1 MFLGWY
7 DPDKKKTI
15 EEKIAAAARRYERK
29 HGQPPAIAL
38 VNPGQLVEVEGLDIR
53 PAPHVAPNTIYVG
66 EAGDDDAEERQA
78 A

>member
-7 DPDKKKTI
+7 DPDKKKTV
-15 EEKIAAAARRYERK
+15 EQKIAAASRRYERK
-29 HGQPPAIAL
+29 WGSAPSVAL
-38 VNPGQLVEVEGLDIR
+38 VNPKDLVTVEGLEVR

-66 EAGDDDAEERQA
+66 EYEDAEAQA

>member
-29 HGQPPAIAL
+29 HGSLPAIAL
-38 VNPGQLVEVEGLDIR
+38 VNPSQLVEVEGVDVR
-53 PAPHVAPNTIYVG
+53 PAAHVAPNTVYV
-66 EAGDDDAEERQA
+66 GDDDDVPAGRDA

>member
-7 DPDKKKTI
+7 DPDKKKSI

-29 HGQPPAIAL
+29 HGQAPAVAL
-38 VNPGQLVEVEGLDIR
+38 VNPTQVAEVEGLEIR
-53 PAPHVAPNTIYVG
+53 PAAHVAPNTIYVG
-66 EAGDDDAEERQA
+66 LEAVEDDDELEA

>member
-29 HGQPPAIAL
+29 HGEPPVIAL
-38 VNPGQLVEVEGLDIR
+38 VNPTQVAEVEGIDVR
-53 PAPHVAPNTIYVG
+53 PAVHVAPNTIYVG
-66 EAGDDDAEERQA
+66 LANDRDEREAA
-78 A
+78 